1 MRTEWVPVR
10 ASADTIAAPTARYIV
25 PRGARESRTA
35 SRAASGPIDTIWRI
49 FVTRSR
55 AVAFIGVAYAFVVAM
70 MGTTMPTPLYALY
83 EIEFGFSVFV
93 VTLVF
98 AAYAVGVL
106 GALLAFGRWS
116 DSLGRRPMLLA
127 AIAFGLISAVVFVFA
142 GSLAALVIG
151 RVLSGI
157 SAGIFVGTATVTLI
171 ELVPDKWRDRAP
183 AIATAAN
190 IGGLGLGPLVAGLLA
205 EYLPQPLSLT
215 FFVDIVLLVVAAVAV
230 FLAPETVR
238 VARGARPQMQRLSV
252 PADVRGTFLR
262 ASIGGFAGFAVL
274 GLFTAVSPGF
284 IAGVLQIDN
293 HAVTG
298 AVVFVVFAASATAQ
312 IVLGRADP
320 GSAQR
325 WGCVVLT
332 VGLVVLALSLL
343 VTSLP
348 VLVIAA
354 LLCGIGQG
362 VTFSNGMAAIAAGLP
377 PERRAEVTSTFFV
390 VLYVAISVPVI
401 GAGAAANEWGLVTAG
416 LVFSALI
423 AALATVAFVLL
434 TLDGR
439 KAEASH
445 YA

>member
-1 MRTEWVPVR
+1 MWPEWVLGG
-10 ASADTIAAPTARYIV
+10 ASIGTIAVPTARYIV
-25 PRGARESRTA
+25 PRGTRDHRTD
-35 SRAASGPIDTIWRI
+35 SLAASGSIDTIRRF

-55 AVAFIGVAYAFVVAM
+55 AAAFVGVAYAFVVAM

-127 AIAFGLISAVVFVFA
+127 AIAFGLVSAVVFVFA
-142 GSLAALVIG
+142 ESLTALVIG
-151 RVLSGI
+151 RLLSGI

-205 EYLPQPLSLT
+205 EYLPQPLRLT
-215 FFVDIVLLVVAAVAV
+215 FFVDIILLVVAAVAV

-238 VARGARPQMQRLSV
+238 VARGARPHMQRLSV

-298 AVVFVVFAASATAQ
+298 AVVFAVFAASATAQ
-312 IVLGRADP
+312 ITVRKADP
-320 GSAQR
+320 TSAQR
-325 WGCVVLT
+325 WGCVVLML
-332 VGLVVLALSLL
+332 GLVCLAVSLL
-343 VTSLP
+343 VASLT
-348 VLVIAA
+348 VLIVAA
-354 LLCGIGQG
+354 VLCGVGQG
-362 VTFSNGMAAIAAGLP
+362 VTFSNGMSAVDAELP
-377 PERRAEVTSTFFV
+377 PHRRAEVTSTFFV

-401 GAGAAANEWGLVTAG
+401 GAGAAASEWGLVAAGVLFSAVIAVLAG
-416 LVFSALI
+416 L
-423 AALATVAFVLL
+423 AFVLL
-434 TLDGR
+434 TVDGR
-439 KAEASH
+439 KSRFARVP
-445 YA
+445 